1 VTDRHTHILTQN
13 CSYGKYNTKNRT
25 IRI

>member
-13 CSYGKYNTKNRT
+13 CSYGKYNTKKQNN
-25 IRI
+25 